1 MDGKIAK
8 RLERLPPRPDV
19 CQLDRWSWC
28 LVEPT
33 HWWARG
39 VPCPER
45 IRDLLVGTAT
55 GKGEERLRKGT
66 GVGANGAE
74 GWKTAAQDQG
84 PVGGEAAE
92 CSLKDC

>member
-8 RLERLPPRPDV
+8 RLERLPPRCLPARPMV
-19 CQLDRWSWC
+19 